1 MDAGWAKLVE
11 VVLLFGALLAFGVW
25 QLRSVDRDRR
35 ARLAREAAQARAG
48 SEAEADAEAEAAR
61 ATPAGSVAG
70 TGNEGARA
78 AASRDSD

>member
-35 ARLAREAAQARAG
+35 ARLAREAAQARTG
-48 SEAEADAEAEAAR
+48 SEAEVAR

-78 AASRDSD
+78 AAFRDSD

>member
-35 ARLAREAAQARAG
+35 ARLAREAAQARAA
-48 SEAEADAEAEAAR
+48 SEAEAEAAR
-61 ATPAGSVAG
+61 ATPARSVAGTG

-78 AASRDSD
+78 VASRDSD

>member
-1 MDAGWAKLVE
+1 MDSGWAKLVE
-11 VVLLFGALLAFGVW
+11 VVLLFGALLAFGAW

-48 SEAEADAEAEAAR
+48 SEAEAAR
-61 ATPAGSVAG
+61 ATPAGSVAGTG

>member
-35 ARLAREAAQARAG
+35 ARLAREAAQARTG
-48 SEAEADAEAEAAR
+48 SEAEAEVAR
-61 ATPAGSVAG
+61 AMPAGSVAG
-70 TGNEGARA
+70 PGNEGARA
-78 AASRDSD
+78 AAFRDSD